1 MKLLGHVNLKKL
13 GMKVLQLIC
22 CVSGCPKN
30 EVSCSVFFPRFDT
43 PCFLWPQTLVNAVA
57 C

>member
-22 CVSGCPKN
+22 CVGMPKN
-30 EVSCSVFFPRFDT
+30 EVACVF
-43 PCFLWPQTLVNAVA
+43 LVLPAI
-57 C
+57 